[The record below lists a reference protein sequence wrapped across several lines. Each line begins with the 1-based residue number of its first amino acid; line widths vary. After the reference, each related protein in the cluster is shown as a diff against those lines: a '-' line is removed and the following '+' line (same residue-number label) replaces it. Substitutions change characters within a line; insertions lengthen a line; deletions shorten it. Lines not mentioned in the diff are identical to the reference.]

1 MNSLTPSTPS
11 QEDDPRESELG
22 LSLGIQ
28 TSARQD
34 QEIREED
41 HSKEESKELD
51 AARFSQSNKLHRSE
65 LAGVTNVASP
75 PNRKARVSVRARC
88 QTATV
93 SSSILFSTNNIVTCT
108 IHIYE

>member
-1 MNSLTPSTPS
+1 MNSQTPSTPS
-11 QEDDPRESELG
+11 QEDDPRESELW

-41 HSKEESKELD
+41 HSNKEESKELD
-51 AARFSQSNKLHRSE
+51 AARFSQNKLHHGE

-93 SSSILFSTNNIVTCT
+93 SSSIFSTNNIVTST
-108 IHIYE
+108 IFE